1 MRHCSISRRSI
12 RWPKVLRWRHR
23 SFLELTCRAR
33 LRLVRAEG
41 APLIS
46 GDDVLTLQG
55 LAEQLAVG
63 LELAKAHDQREQL
76 MLVGDRERI
85 ARNLHD
91 DVIQQLFG
99 MGLRL
104 QNLAGLSSDRRVTD
118 GIAEVVDELDATIG
132 RLRSVVFELET
143 TQSEQPSGWYAKRR
157 PAGAGRRSAGGKFRP
172 AAVWSDAVLQ
182 PAPHGTHGPSRG
194 WPRLRAPR
202 RHRRLPVRG
211 R

>member
-1 MRHCSISRRSI
+1 LATKTGEAQRFSSLGDETLFDLASIQSVPEGPAVAAPIVSGAD
-12 RWPKVLRWRHR
+12 VQGAL
-23 SFLELTCRAR
+23 A
-33 LRLVRAEG
+33 LVRAEG

-46 GDDVLTLQG
+46 DDDVLTLQG

-63 LELAKAHDQREQL
+63 LELANARDQREQL

-104 QNLAGLSSDRRVTD
+104 QNLAGLSSDRRVID
-118 GIAEVVDELDATIG
+118 GIAEVVNELDATIG

-143 TQSEQPSGWYAKRR
+143 TQSERPSG
-157 PAGAGRRSAGGKFRP
+157 
-172 AAVWSDAVLQ
+172 
-182 PAPHGTHGPSRG
+182 
-194 WPRLRAPR
+194 
-202 RHRRLPVRG
+202 
-211 R
+211 